1 MKGMRKMVCVKY
13 LGDEEVEIA
22 RYWLRKAGRVIDQI
36 PVLKKLR
43 VDCVTICYQRV
54 SLLVEDY

>member
-1 MKGMRKMVCVKY
+1 MVCVKY

-22 RYWLRKAGRVIDQI
+22 RYWLRKVGRVIDQI
-36 PVLKKLR
+36 PVLKELR

>member
-1 MKGMRKMVCVKY
+1 MVCVKY
-13 LGDEEVEIA
+13 LGNEEVEIV
-22 RYWLRKAGRVIDQI
+22 RYWLRKVGRVIDQI

>member
-36 PVLKKLR
+36 PVLKELR